1 MNDAVIVSAVRTPAG
16 RAPKGVFKDVRPDE
30 LAAVAVA
37 GCLANLSQNVVE
49 HIDDVILGC
58 AFPELEQGFNVA
70 RTVAVRAGLP
80 YSAAGMTVNR
90 FCSSGLQAIA
100 AATAEIAMGWADV
113 VIAGGVESMSM
124 IPMGGMKMTPNP
136 YLMEQNPG
144 YYLAM
149 GLTAEQVATRYGVTR
164 QMQDEFA
171 YSSCQK
177 AEAAI
182 ATGRLQAE
190 ISPVM
195 VSREGRQTLV
205 AIDELKKGATL
216 EGLAALKPVFKLNGT
231 VTAGNASPMSDGASA
246 VMIMSEK
253 KAQELGARPLGRL
266 KSFAVVGVEPE
277 VMGIGPIKAI
287 PKALQQAGLSLKDI
301 GLIELNEAFAAQAVA
316 CINTLGIN
324 PEIVN
329 VNGGAIALGHPL
341 GCTGAKLTTTLLH
354 EMTRRK
360 VQYGIVS
367 MCIGGGMGAAGVF
380 ERL

>member
-37 GCLANLSQNVVE
+37 GCLANLPQNVAE

-149 GLTAEQVATRYGVTR
+149 GLTAEEVATRYGVTR

-171 YSSCQK
+171 YRSCQK
-177 AEAAI
+177 AETAI
-182 ATGRLQAE
+182 AEGRLQAE
-190 ISPVM
+190 ISPVT
-195 VSREGRQTLV
+195 VSQQGRQLLV
-205 AIDELKKGATL
+205 AVDELKKDVTL
-216 EGLAALKPVFKLNGT
+216 EGLAALKPVFKLHGT

-246 VMIMSEK
+246 VLMMSEK
-253 KAQELGARPLGRL
+253 KAQELGAKPLGRL
-266 KSFAVVGVEPE
+266 KSFAVAGVEPE

-287 PKALQQAGLSLKDI
+287 PKVLQQAGLSLKDI

-354 EMTRRK
+354 EMKRRK